1 MLNTYKAIL
10 KGNHLEWSEDVPTQI
25 TNDKAIEVFVTILD
39 KPVVTPDKEEPGR
52 LMAEALNQLAEINA
66 QSKITDPLAW
76 EREVRQD
83 RALPDR
89 NN

>member
-10 KGNHLEWSEDVPTQI
+10 KGNHLEWSEDAPTQI

-66 QSKITDPLAW
+66 QSEITDPVAW
-76 EREVRQD
+76 ERETRQG
-83 RALPDR
+83 RTGG
-89 NN
+89 